1 MVRRRDHSAF
11 ASIRGVKMTAAPETQ
26 MTGSTGNAAP
36 LSKPVIKLV
45 RQAVLDFGLIEPG
58 DRIAVG
64 LSGGKDSLMLA
75 AALGELS
82 RHGDLDFE
90 MQPLHL
96 DQNQPGFDRD
106 GFNAALDRLGLGCEV
121 IDEDTHSVVQ
131 SKLEPGQ
138 IPCALCSRM
147 RRGILNEFC
156 VANGFNKLAL
166 GHHLDDAVETFFL
179 NLFYGRRLEPLKP
192 ATPTEDGAVTTIRPL
207 ILVEERKIEAWVDE
221 HNVPTVPC
229 PVCDTFPESKRR
241 DLKELLSE
249 FAKMQPD
256 MHASVRTALY
266 ES

>member
-1 MVRRRDHSAF
+1 
-11 ASIRGVKMTAAPETQ
+11 MTASVNTYAP
-26 MTGSTGNAAP
+26 GSAP
-36 LSKPVIKLV
+36 VSKPVIKLV
-45 RQAVLDFGLIEPG
+45 RQAVFDFGLIEPG

-75 AALGELS
+75 AVLGELS
-82 RHGDLDFE
+82 SHGDLDFE
-90 MQPLHL
+90 MQPIHL
-96 DQNQPGFDRD
+96 DQNQPGFDRASFD
-106 GFNAALDRLGLGCEV
+106 AALARLGLSCHV

-156 VANGFNKLAL
+156 EREGFNKLAL

-179 NLFYGRRLEPLKP
+179 NLFFGRRLEPLKP
-192 ATPTEDGAVTTIRPL
+192 ATPTSDSSVTTIRPL
-207 ILVEERKIEAWVDE
+207 ILVEERKVEAWVEE
-221 HNVPTVPC
+221 HDVPTVPC

-241 DLKELLSE
+241 DLKELLSQ
-249 FAKMQPD
+249 FARLQPD

-266 ES
+266 LNSEFS